1 MHVMRVLLIGMFI
14 VALPALAGA
23 DVIPISDV
31 NENDEEG
38 LSVLNGTVVTVQGV
52 AVVGTGTLG
61 ANTDI
66 YIQDGTGGVNVRQ
79 ADMASPVIAVGDSV
93 RVTGKVGRATISYR
107 TALFI
112 DTAFPSTRMVVV
124 NSGNEIPVPLELTP
138 REISESGDDLEG
150 IYAVIRGISLA
161 SGQSWVNCGN
171 PPSDGSV
178 VVADGDTSCWL
189 WFDRDTD
196 LCGPPE
202 PLETFEIYGFVVPA
216 IGTIAESGHG
226 ILPVMRSDVLSSG
239 PGSGFVTLE
248 PARAY
253 TGVTTDLAFAFEADG
268 GELTQVSIRL
278 PSGWDFLG
286 HMSDVLLEGPAFDG
300 AAIESTPDV
309 VVLTGC
315 ELTQGRPGTVTL
327 VGTTA
332 PASAGA
338 YSSEV
343 KTADAGNDL
352 AGIQSQPEIGVGA
365 QAAAGTV
372 LINEIYAYSGGYDN
386 LDRSEFIE
394 LYNPGDDAVD
404 LTGWVLTDIDDSGAC
419 GGSNLWEFPAGTAL
433 EAGGYVVIAKDAKFN
448 YYAGFHSLFG
458 EFPDFELF
466 DPYGTDIDWPDN
478 DAPNMILVSPDDND
492 ATVNQE
498 IRLVGGADG
507 SGTLVA
513 GAPAYEAVLLY
524 TDLTMA
530 YPIDAVEY
538 RDPVY
543 LAEDP
548 CAGSPELGGIDD
560 AWTPGP
566 PPWDTSLARN
576 EASDDTGVSRDDFF
590 LVAPTPGE
598 QNPASDE
605 SRPVVESASGAS
617 HNLALVK
624 FSEPVDLYDAE
635 AATNYVVIGD
645 VGDSIDV
652 VAAELSRDRRT
663 VLLTTTSRIP
673 GELYALEVDGVRD
686 VAGNLMES
694 PLDTLWIQIGAT
706 TTSITDLQEYDENG
720 LSVRAGETVK
730 AVGLTT
736 VPAGVFQP
744 QYTSMY
750 IQEPDGAGVNVF
762 MFGQMTEPALEG
774 DLISTTGTI
783 VDYIGS
789 SGAGATTEV
798 EANSVSVLAR
808 GFAPLPPTVMATG
821 DVGHED
827 NEGLF
832 VRTSG
837 VVVSVE
843 GFAIYI
849 DDGSGSIQIY
859 QNFNNLDFS
868 VFAVGDNV
876 SMTGVILQ
884 YDQTAPFLS
893 GYELSPRY
901 DADME
906 ILETSYSGSAAIE
919 IVGISAGRVLD
930 LGANEAIEISYNAPK
945 ASHVTVRIFDLKG
958 REVVTLYDGI
968 CLGPQQT
975 TWDARDDEGNRVS
988 MGTYL
993 CHVMVRDRGRGN
1005 GSSAA
1010 VPIVVGRKLD

>member
-1 MHVMRVLLIGMFI
+1 MHVMRVILIGMFI

-23 DVIPISDV
+23 DIIPISDV

-38 LSVLNGTVVTVQGV
+38 LSVLDGTVVTVQGV

-79 ADMASPVIAVGDSV
+79 IGMSSPVVALGDSV
-93 RVTGKVGRATISYR
+93 RVTGHVRHATSSGR
-107 TALFI
+107 TALF
-112 DTAFPSTRMVVV
+112 ASAYPSTRMVIV
-124 NSGNEIPVPLELTP
+124 NGGNELPEPLELTP
-138 REISESGDDLEG
+138 RQISESGEDLEG
-150 IYAVIRGISLA
+150 IYAVIRGVSLT
-161 SGQSWVNCGN
+161 GIWQNCG
-171 PPSDGSV
+171 SDSRTRI
-178 VVADGDTSCWL
+178 ADSDTSCWL
-189 WFDRDTD
+189 WFDKDTN

-202 PLETFEIYGFVVPA
+202 PLETFDVYGFVVPD
-216 IGTIAESGHG
+216 IMIDYTTGHG
-226 ILPVMRSDVLSSG
+226 ILPRSRDDVLSSG

-253 TGVTTDLAFAFEADG
+253 AADTLDLSFAFEADG
-268 GELTQVSIRL
+268 GELTQVSIGL

-315 ELTQGRPGTVTL
+315 ELTQGRLGTVTL

-338 YSSEV
+338 YSFEV

-365 QAAAGTV
+365 QATAGTV
-372 LINEIYAYSGGYDN
+372 LINEIYAHTGGDDN

-404 LTGWVLTDIDDSGAC
+404 LTGWVLTDIDDEGHC
-419 GGSNLWEFPAGTAL
+419 GGSNLWEFPAGTTLA
-433 EAGGYVVIAKDAKFN
+433 AGGYVVIAKDAIFSYFGGF
-448 YYAGFHSLFG
+448 YYVFR
-458 EFPDFELF
+458 EWPDFELF
-466 DPYGTDIDWPDN
+466 DPYGTDLDEGGT
-478 DAPNMILVSPDDND
+478 PNMVLVSPDDGD

-498 IRLVGGADG
+498 IRLLGGPDG

-513 GAPAYEAVLLY
+513 GAPSYEAVLLY
-524 TDLTMA
+524 SDRTMA
-530 YPIDAVEY
+530 YLIDAVEY

-548 CAGSPELGGIDD
+548 CAGSPGLGGIDD

-566 PPWDTSLARN
+566 PPRHTSLGRN
-576 EASDDTGVSRDDFF
+576 EVSDDTDVSRDDFS
-590 LVAPTPGE
+590 LLAPTPGE
-598 QNPASDE
+598 QNPVSDE
-605 SRPVVESASGAS
+605 SAPTVIAYASNNLVGVS
-617 HNLALVK
+617 HDLALVE
-624 FSEPVDLYDAE
+624 FSEPIDLGDAP
-635 AATNYVVIGD
+635 ADSSYFVFVGD
-645 VGDSIDV
+645 VEDSIGVLEV
-652 VAAELSRDRRT
+652 VLSRDGRT
-663 VLLTTTSRIP
+663 VLLTTTDRTP
-673 GELYALEVDGVRD
+673 GKPYSIEIDGVRD
-686 VAGNLMES
+686 LARNQMEE
-694 PLDTLWIQIGAT
+694 LFLGTIQIGINT
-706 TTSITDLQEYDENG
+706 ISITDLQEYDEETG
-720 LSVRAGETVK
+720 LSVRADSTVK
-730 AVGLTT
+730 AVGFLT
-736 VPAGVFQP
+736 VPPGVFQP
-744 QYTSMY
+744 QYTSIY

-762 MFGQMTEPALEG
+762 MFGPMTEAALEG

-783 VDYIGS
+783 VDYISS

-798 EANSVSVLAR
+798 EASSVSVLAR

-859 QNFNNLDFS
+859 QNFNDLDFS

-901 DADME
+901 DSDME
-906 ILETSYSGSAAIE
+906 NLDTHNYYSGSANIE
-919 IVGISAGRVLD
+919 IEEVRVLD
-930 LGANEAIEISYNAPK
+930 VGANEAIEITYNAPK

-958 REVVTLYDGI
+958 RVVATLYDGI
-968 CLGPQQT
+968 CLGPQRA
-975 TWDARDDEGNRVS
+975 TWDARDSAGDRVP
-988 MGTYL
+988 MGAYL
-993 CHVMVRDRGRGN
+993 CHVMVKDRGRGE